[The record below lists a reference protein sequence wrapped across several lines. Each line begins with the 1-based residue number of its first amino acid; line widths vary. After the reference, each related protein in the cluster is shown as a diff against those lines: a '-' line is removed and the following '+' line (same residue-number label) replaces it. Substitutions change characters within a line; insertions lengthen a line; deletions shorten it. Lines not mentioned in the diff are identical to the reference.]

1 MDPLETMGRVID
13 ESRRVVHGV
22 TPDQLD
28 NKTLCTE
35 WTVRDII
42 NHITG
47 GATYFGEVAERGSI
61 PDEEIAQLLGGGDN
75 LGDDYKAAFDTAAD
89 RFFESFRQP
98 GMLDKIVKLPFG
110 EVPAAVALNIGIF
123 DVSTHNCDIAQAT
136 GQQIQDTEVLGA
148 ALEVGKQIIAGP
160 EVRQPGVFG
169 PERPCPDSAPPE
181 QRLLA
186 FAGREV

>member
-1 MDPLETMGRVID
+1 MELDEGVAHHVLAGQALEGGGLDEAVPERDRSEAGRSEGIDGASSHYRPAVRTSRGGGMDPLETMGRVID

-110 EVPAAVALNIGIF
+110 EVPAAVAITIGI
-123 DVSTHNCDIAQAT
+123 
-136 GQQIQDTEVLGA
+136 
-148 ALEVGKQIIAGP
+148 
-160 EVRQPGVFG
+160 
-169 PERPCPDSAPPE
+169 
-181 QRLLA
+181 
-186 FAGREV
+186 